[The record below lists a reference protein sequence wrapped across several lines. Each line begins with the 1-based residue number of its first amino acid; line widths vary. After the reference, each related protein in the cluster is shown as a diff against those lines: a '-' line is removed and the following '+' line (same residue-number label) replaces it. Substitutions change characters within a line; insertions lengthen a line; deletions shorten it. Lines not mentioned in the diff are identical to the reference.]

1 MSRIILLD
9 SGPLGLITN
18 PSASE
23 ENRECNAWVQ
33 TRLREGDRV
42 MVPAISDYE
51 VRRELLRAEKTKGLA
66 RLDGLKRAVGSV
78 PLTSEALVLAAEF
91 WATARRSGKPAAAD
105 TALDGDV
112 ILCAQAAELTRLGH
126 ETVIATTNVK
136 HLEVF
141 ADARLWREIS

>member
-23 ENRECNAWVQ
+23 ENRECNAWIQ

-51 VRRELLRAEKTKGLA
+51 IRRELLRADCPT
-66 RLDGLKRAVGSV
+66 
-78 PLTSEALVLAAEF
+78 
-91 WATARRSGKPAAAD
+91 
-105 TALDGDV
+105 
-112 ILCAQAAELTRLGH
+112 H
-126 ETVIATTNVK
+126 
-136 HLEVF
+136 
-141 ADARLWREIS
+141 ADAGPNTEGAISRGPEIGPPKPRPHNQQKAS